1 MIEAIGIGVVSNT
14 VFDGLKDGLSKAQ
27 EVLTREEYERE
38 ADAITAAITT
48 AVKESVITELVS
60 DTGMTE
66 SHLVDEWDWA
76 AIAAELDALAVWS
89 QDRQTAIAHLTNA
102 IEAGLNLEFDVDS
115 TQRTTLEVAVTTGY
129 RHAVQEFI
137 EEITGTPL
145 AGELALRTDRELLAI
160 ADTIEERLTAL
171 EQELRGTRA
180 ALQNQGFDRLD
191 SLYFERH
198 EPGDPETA
206 WRTGFSLAAVAEGYP
221 LPRERSVSSDGERE
235 SLTEEVY
242 EQLTAGEH
250 VVVVGETG
258 SGKSTVCKQVAC
270 QWHAETDRG
279 AVLYR
284 RSASTTTFD
293 EPGTLIEAIR
303 SDEDDLL
310 VVVEDAPRADA
321 NTIFEVLDTLGESE
335 EVAVLLDAR
344 TGTWESDSPM
354 GGQTCGTRRHRDVQ
368 DYTHRGQRANR
379 QPCEAHTAGL
389 RAHRLPYDRGD
400 STALYTCVRRR
411 YTTGALPDG
420 QNRS

>member
-1 MIEAIGIGVVSNT
+1 M
-14 VFDGLKDGLSKAQ
+14 
-27 EVLTREEYERE
+27 
-38 ADAITAAITT
+38 
-48 AVKESVITELVS
+48 
-60 DTGMTE
+60 
-66 SHLVDEWDWA
+66 
-76 AIAAELDALAVWS
+76 
-89 QDRQTAIAHLTNA
+89 
-102 IEAGLNLEFDVDS
+102 
-115 TQRTTLEVAVTTGY
+115 
-129 RHAVQEFI
+129 
-137 EEITGTPL
+137 
-145 AGELALRTDRELLAI
+145 RTDRELLAI